1 MEYSKALLI
10 GNVYALAKDRKL
22 KIKDLESGCGVS
34 VGYFSRLRQGENN
47 VAPGADFLLALADR
61 LSVSVD
67 ALLTFDFSRATG
79 SEAEV
84 LHFLEKLLRETQIRK
99 RDWQEDYGGYLD
111 TVPVSLDG
119 STPHPLFMAVQDPD
133 GASVVRYHTM
143 FHANLWGLV
152 PVKTYGT
159 SFPGS
164 RTLYL
169 VQVWNTGDDPASPGD
184 WTELELVMTGPGIYD
199 PIPLCHTSHER
210 AGRLDTAMLRLFDAV
225 EDAAVLPVLTPEARE
240 IISEY
245 LDEGEQNS
253 VD

>member
-34 VGYFSRLRQGENN
+34 VGYFSRLRQGESN
-47 VAPGADFLLALADR
+47 VAPGADFLLALADQ

-67 ALLTFDFSRATG
+67 ALLTFDFSRATD
-79 SEAEV
+79 SEADV
-84 LHFLEKLLRETQIRK
+84 LRFLEKLLRETQARK
-99 RDWQEDYGGYLD
+99 RNWQEDFGGYLD
-111 TVPVSLDG
+111 TVPVNPDG
-119 STPHPLFMAVQDPD
+119 TTPHPLFSVLQDQEGTP
-133 GASVVRYHTM
+133 AVRYHTM
-143 FHANLWGLV
+143 FHAGLWGLV

-159 SFPGS
+159 GFSGS

-199 PIPLCHTSHER
+199 PVPLCHTSHER
-210 AGRLDTAMLRLFDAV
+210 SGRLDTAMRRLFDAV
-225 EDAAVLPVLTPEARE
+225 EDAAVLPALTPEARE
-240 IISEY
+240 FISEY
-245 LDEGEQNS
+245 LDEG
-253 VD
+253 VHHGAD